1 MSDSIECNA
10 STFAMEMKETAYILN
25 SLGASSLVIIDELG
39 RGTSPEEGAALCWAI
54 SEALAKTSSFTFLAT
69 HFRLLTK
76 MESISIGIVNSCF
89 VTELREGDGGHNE
102 GGAND
107 QDGAGG
113 LVHTHKIVRGQL
125 DIASGIANYGLH
137 LARKVAVPEAVLN
150 KANDIIKEIRANEI
164 KLPEVSEEDIMR
176 LNCLRLA
183 MTLQK
188 LANKD
193 DIDMEEKVETA
204 KQLQK
209 HFASIDDDYDEE
221 DVEEFGDMDQDDS
234 NDDDQNF
241 V

>member
-1 MSDSIECNA
+1 M
-10 STFAMEMKETAYILN
+10 
-25 SLGASSLVIIDELG
+25 
-39 RGTSPEEGAALCWAI
+39 
-54 SEALAKTSSFTFLAT
+54 
-69 HFRLLTK
+69 
-76 MESISIGIVNSCF
+76 
-89 VTELREGDGGHNE
+89 
-102 GGAND
+102 
-107 QDGAGG
+107 
-113 LVHTHKIVRGQL
+113 
-125 DIASGIANYGLH
+125 
-137 LARKVAVPEAVLN
+137 N

-221 DVEEFGDMDQDDS
+221 DVEEVGDMDQDDS

>member
-1 MSDSIECNA
+1 M
-10 STFAMEMKETAYILN
+10 
-25 SLGASSLVIIDELG
+25 
-39 RGTSPEEGAALCWAI
+39 
-54 SEALAKTSSFTFLAT
+54 
-69 HFRLLTK
+69 
-76 MESISIGIVNSCF
+76 
-89 VTELREGDGGHNE
+89 
-102 GGAND
+102 
-107 QDGAGG
+107 
-113 LVHTHKIVRGQL
+113 
-125 DIASGIANYGLH
+125 
-137 LARKVAVPEAVLN
+137 N
-150 KANDIIKEIRANEI
+150 KANDIIKDIRANEI

-209 HFASIDDDYDEE
+209 HFASIDDDEDYDEE
-221 DVEEFGDMDQDDS
+221 DVEEVGDMDQDDS

>member
-1 MSDSIECNA
+1 M
-10 STFAMEMKETAYILN
+10 
-25 SLGASSLVIIDELG
+25 
-39 RGTSPEEGAALCWAI
+39 
-54 SEALAKTSSFTFLAT
+54 
-69 HFRLLTK
+69 
-76 MESISIGIVNSCF
+76 
-89 VTELREGDGGHNE
+89 
-102 GGAND
+102 
-107 QDGAGG
+107 
-113 LVHTHKIVRGQL
+113 
-125 DIASGIANYGLH
+125 
-137 LARKVAVPEAVLN
+137 N
-150 KANDIIKEIRANEI
+150 KANDIIKDIRANEI

-209 HFASIDDDYDEE
+209 HFASIDDDEEDYDEE
-221 DVEEFGDMDQDDS
+221 DVEEVGDMDQGDS